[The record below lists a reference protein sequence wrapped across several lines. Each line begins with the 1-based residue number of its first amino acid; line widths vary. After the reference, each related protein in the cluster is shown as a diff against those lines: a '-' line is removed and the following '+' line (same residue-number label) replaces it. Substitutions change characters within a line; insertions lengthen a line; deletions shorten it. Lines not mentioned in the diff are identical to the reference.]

1 MRTQMYG
8 SEFSTRLLPENVAL
22 PAGKAARP
30 LTAQGLRRKRRS
42 PDFISFLI
50 FCSLLRQAYRRSVA
64 AAAAA
69 AVVSAAAVVGQA
81 GEDDESN
88 DYPDKALVV
97 LKKVAKAVHNRDLLQ
112 YLGQAVVF
120 PLADLNTILCGP
132 SVLSDKECQLSTN
145 FTTAPS
151 LSDSNAASII
161 LRSRRICA
169 CVTSCSSLPSIAR
182 VKLR

>member
-8 SEFSTRLLPENVAL
+8 SEFTTRLLPENVARL
-22 PAGKAARP
+22 AGGSGATAYGAGSAAQAPQPR
-30 LTAQGLRRKRRS
+30 
-42 PDFISFLI
+42 FYSFLI
-50 FCSLLRQAYRRSVA
+50 FCSLLRQVYRRSVA
-64 AAAAA
+64 AAATAA
-69 AVVSAAAVVGQA
+69 AVSAAAVVGQA
-81 GEDDESN
+81 GKDDESN